1 MPDKYVVD
9 PSLIATLSTT
19 YKRVNSS
26 ILPATACARCTEPH
40 CCSYWVPVMDIEALI
55 ICQTYPEEVQVVWD
69 CIVERVLHPPTKPA
83 TCVFRDKDSHGGR
96 CTIHAHAPRNCRLY
110 WVSALERPGDCHPDI
125 ARKREQVY
133 GRIVIPTV
141 HDGVE
146 RMLRE
151 ESYRLDLPTGRDTK
165 YLEVALARMMV
176 LLDPKLAEV
185 FMPNEQVVMD
195 SLGTVEPVFEGQ
207 AEQVLD
213 ILDRTGGGRMRL
225 GDIHLDGVYRDAGVY
240 KALECTEDCG
250 KACDQLVCDAV
261 EPAQVE

>member
-1 MPDKYVVD
+1 MTTNQYVVD

-19 YKRVNSS
+19 YKMVNSS
-26 ILPATACARCTEPH
+26 TLPATACAGCTEPH

-55 ICQTYPEEVQVVWD
+55 ICQTYRVEVQVVWNY
-69 CIVERVLHPPTKPA
+69 IVDRVLHPPTKPA
-83 TCVFRDKDSHGGR
+83 SCMFRKDAHGR
-96 CTIHAHAPRNCRLY
+96 HCTIHAHAPRNCRLY
-110 WVSALERPGDCHPDI
+110 WVSSLEEPGDCHPDI

-133 GRIVIPTV
+133 GRITMGTV
-141 HDGVE
+141 HEGVE

-151 ESYRLDLPTGRDTK
+151 ESDRIGLPTSRDTK

-176 LLDPKLAEV
+176 LLDPELAEV
-185 FMPNEQVVMD
+185 FMPTKQVVMD
-195 SLGTVEPVFEGQ
+195 SRGTVVPVFEGR

-213 ILDRTGGGRMRL
+213 ILDRTGGGM
-225 GDIHLDGVYRDAGVY
+225 HLDKAYQDAGVY

-261 EPAQVE
+261 APEEVE